1 MNDDVTALDW
11 WRHGQKG
18 VSKCYEQRI
27 SLTWNENRR
36 YKTMAT
42 DYSSLYNQIFLV
54 FIHPKIAC
62 QLAMTNDWELLIGG
76 SKWAQYFR
84 KHVKINLV
92 PWKIAVGHWPNSI
105 FHNKKNA
112 AGGVK
117 LPHPIWNRLNP
128 SFQGVNRPFFL
139 SFKDDD
145 GRESHKQYYLPALEI
160 KDYNVV
166 IDGRNFWD
174 QPLKK
179 DLKTFDNIRKILT
192 GQVND

>member
-1 MNDDVTALDW
+1 M
-11 WRHGQKG
+11 
-18 VSKCYEQRI
+18 
-27 SLTWNENRR
+27 
-36 YKTMAT
+36 
-42 DYSSLYNQIFLV
+42 
-54 FIHPKIAC
+54 
-62 QLAMTNDWELLIGG
+62 
-76 SKWAQYFR
+76 
-84 KHVKINLV
+84 
-92 PWKIAVGHWPNSI
+92 GHWPNSI

-117 LPHPIWNRLNP
+117 LPHPIWNRLSP